1 MINEIQQ
8 LLSEQANEEKSATMS
23 AYLKHQFLFLGVM
36 KPVRVQVQKEWLVK
50 LVSQKEINWELIHQ
64 LWLLEGREYQ
74 YVALDYLVKMKKYL
88 VASDIEQL
96 KWLIVTKSWWDTIDL
111 LASHLV
117 GELCRSH
124 PEVIESHLK
133 SWSVDINMWLR
144 RSAILFQLKYK
155 DQTNRNLLANI
166 INENSHSKE
175 FFIGKAIGWALREY
189 SKTNQEWVR
198 GFIENHDLQPL
209 SVREGRKYL

>member
-8 LLSEQANEEKSATMS
+8 LLSEQVNEEKAATMS

-36 KPVRVQVQKEWLVK
+36 KPIRVQVQKEWLVK

-64 LWLLEGREYQ
+64 LWLLEEREYQ

-96 KWLIVTKSWWDTIDL
+96 KCLIVTKSWWDTIDL

-117 GELCRSH
+117 GELCRRH
-124 PEVIESHLK
+124 PELIESHLK
-133 SWSVDINMWLR
+133 SWSVDTNMWLR

-155 DQTNRNLLANI
+155 DQTNPNLLANI

-175 FFIGKAIGWALREY
+175 FFIAKAIGWALREY

-209 SVREGRKYL
+209 SVREGSKYL